1 MRVGLRV
8 LFGYFLIVALAAVLL
23 AQVFVQQIKPGVRQ
37 AMEDTLIDTA
47 NLLAE
52 LAADDIKAGTLA
64 EGRFA
69 AAVAA
74 TQKRDVGAE
83 IHGFDKLRTAYRI
96 TVTDARGIVI
106 YDSEGKDVGR
116 DNSQWNDVAR
126 TLRGRYGA
134 RSSPEFPGD
143 DRSTVMHVA
152 APVFDENQ
160 RIIGVLTVAKP
171 NRIVEPFIV
180 RSQKKV
186 RDAGIGLLVAALAV
200 GALVAWWLSSQLGR
214 LRRYAD
220 AVTRGER
227 ASVPQ
232 AHGEFGVLGQ
242 ALATMREKLEGKQ
255 YVEEYVHA
263 LTHELKSPLAAIRG
277 SAELLHDDGARMG
290 AAERTR
296 FIGIIREQGDRLA
309 QMVDKLLALA
319 AVEHRQRI
327 ESPRPVAVA
336 GLVEAAAG
344 DFATSADAAGVRI
357 DIGAIDPALQV
368 SGDRFLLRQA
378 LGNLIDNAIAF
389 SPQGGVVKLDAS
401 LDRERIT
408 LQVRDVG
415 PGVPDYA
422 RGRIFE
428 RFYSLARPEGGSRS
442 SGLGLPFVAEVAALH
457 GGIARLQDA
466 DGGGT
471 RAVIELPAA

>member
-64 EGRFA
+64 NGRFA
-69 AAVAA
+69 AAVDA
-74 TQKRDVGAE
+74 TQRRDVGAE

-96 TVTDARGIVI
+96 TVTDERGIVI

-116 DNSQWNDVAR
+116 DNSKWNDVAR
-126 TLRGRYGA
+126 TLRGQYGA
-134 RSSPEFPGD
+134 RSSAEVPGD
-143 DRSTVMHVA
+143 DSSTVMHVA
-152 APVFDENQ
+152 APVFDNG

-171 NRIVEPFIV
+171 NRIVEPFIA

-227 ASVPQ
+227 ATVPK
-232 AHGEFGVLGQ
+232 AHGEFGALGQ

-263 LTHELKSPLAAIRG
+263 LTHELKSPLAAIRSG
-277 SAELLHDDGARMG
+277 AELLQDDGGRMD
-290 AAERTR
+290 APERAR

>member
-64 EGRFA
+64 NGRFA
-69 AAVAA
+69 AAVDA
-74 TQKRDVGAE
+74 TQRRDVGAE

-116 DNSQWNDVAR
+116 DKSKWNDVAR
-126 TLRGRYGA
+126 TLRGQYGA
-134 RSSPEFPGD
+134 RSSAEVPGD
-143 DRSTVMHVA
+143 DSSTVMHVA
-152 APVFDENQ
+152 APVIDNG

-171 NRIVEPFIV
+171 NRIVEPFIA

-227 ASVPQ
+227 ATVPK
-232 AHGEFGVLGQ
+232 AHGEFGALGQ

-263 LTHELKSPLAAIRG
+263 LTHELKSPLAAIRSG
-277 SAELLHDDGARMG
+277 AELLQDDGGRMD
-290 AAERTR
+290 AAERAR

-357 DIGAIDPALQV
+357 DAGAIDPALQV

-401 LDRERIT
+401 IDRERIT